1 MIRTERRPG
10 KTHPRTAEERNMGCL
25 QDKVAIVTGASTG
38 MGRAIPIVMAAEGHT
53 NVALD

>member
-10 KTHPRTAEERNMGCL
+10 KTHPRTAEERKMGCL
-25 QDKVAIVTGASTG
+25 QDKVAIVAGAGTG

-53 NVALD
+53 NVARD